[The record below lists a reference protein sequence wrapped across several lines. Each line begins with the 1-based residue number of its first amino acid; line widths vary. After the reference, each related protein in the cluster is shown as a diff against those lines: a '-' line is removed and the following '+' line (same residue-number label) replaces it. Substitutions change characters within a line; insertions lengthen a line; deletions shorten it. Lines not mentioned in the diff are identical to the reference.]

1 MILMHVASFFKW
13 GTCLYCDSD
22 ACGKLFPVLWSS
34 LATFIIG
41 QSYLTMLCSLRWGVY
56 IFFAGFVLVMTLYVH
71 FFLIETKG
79 VPLVSSHPVLGSSL
93 GQILPLALAP
103 PTRCL
108 LGLLCSALI
117 RLSWCLLTSCYWIY
131 DVCYTYAC
139 GGLLP

>member
-1 MILMHVASFFKW
+1 MHVASVSKW
-13 GTCLYCDSD
+13 GICPYCDLD

-79 VPLVSSHPVLGSSL
+79 VPLVSSHVVLGSSL
-93 GQILPLALAP
+93 GQTLPFALAP
-103 PTRCL
+103 
-108 LGLLCSALI
+108 
-117 RLSWCLLTSCYWIY
+117 RLA
-131 DVCYTYAC
+131 VF
-139 GGLLP
+139 